1 MSHWWKPLGLKM
13 TVVGRPDYRRI
24 KAREDALAQLVP
36 VWPEKAGRELTLDDV
51 ALRLGTRVKLG
62 TEVVR
67 DEVALRAFGWRHIRD
82 AYDAPDAQEVIAEGV
97 WRGFTRARALAWLW
111 TFVQYPDTYSPS
123 YAAEFRTYVERLTA
137 GRLIED
143 ARLAS
148 MARRYEADG
157 TSPQEYRRALE
168 LVGERAFNHGLG
180 LERAR
185 ASRTS

>member
-1 MSHWWKPLGLKM
+1 MTHWWKPLGLKM

-36 VWPEKAGRELTLDDV
+36 VWPEEGGRELTLDDV

-111 TFVQYPDTYSPS
+111 TFVQ
-123 YAAEFRTYVERLTA
+123 
-137 GRLIED
+137 
-143 ARLAS
+143 
-148 MARRYEADG
+148 
-157 TSPQEYRRALE
+157 
-168 LVGERAFNHGLG
+168 
-180 LERAR
+180 
-185 ASRTS
+185 

>member
-36 VWPEKAGRELTLDDV
+36 VWPEEGGRELTLDDV

-62 TEVVR
+62 PEVVR

-123 YAAEFRTYVERLTA
+123 HDAEFRTYVAQLTA
-137 GRLIED
+137 RRPSEGAPLGRP
-143 ARLAS
+143 
-148 MARRYEADG
+148 ARRSEADG
-157 TSPQEYRRALE
+157 ASAQQYRRALE

-180 LERAR
+180 LE
-185 ASRTS
+185 TDPHGGG

>member
-24 KAREDALAQLVP
+24 KARENALAQLVP
-36 VWPEKAGRELTLDDV
+36 VWPEEGGRELTLDDV

-123 YAAEFRTYVERLTA
+123 HDAEFRTYVAQLTA
-137 GRLIED
+137 RRLIED

-148 MARRYEADG
+148 TARRYEADG

-185 ASRTS
+185 APRTS